1 MRAAFNGLGRG
12 GLLAIMAALVAALV
26 VVAMLVYTPATQA
39 QGNAGTKSGYCHS
52 TGSETNPYVLVVVQK
67 GGPKDVSA

>member
-12 GLLAIMAALVAALV
+12 GLLAVMAALAAALV

-39 QGNAGTKSGYCHS
+39 QADPGTKHALLPRDGERY
-52 TGSETNPYVLVVVQK
+52 
-67 GGPKDVSA
+67 

>member
-12 GLLAIMAALVAALV
+12 GLLAVMAALVAALV

-39 QGNAGTKSGYCHS
+39 QGDTGTRARLLPRDGERY
-52 TGSETNPYVLVVVQK
+52 
-67 GGPKDVSA
+67 